1 MKHIVHVMPANIS
14 HNSYTTKDDY
24 RPESMIRLMDDNG
37 NLTDKAVLAYGVKF
51 KGEVEL
57 KSGYGNDVLPETQTR
72 VWLEGEIES
81 VTIRGRDDSEY
92 KTMPLSEAIMVL
104 RDQPVT
110 KNWSGAVSPA
120 RRL

>member
-81 VTIRGRDDSEY
+81 SSIDVVSTEEVSVLLARSGEARVAERIR
-92 KTMPLSEAIMVL
+92 
-104 RDQPVT
+104 
-110 KNWSGAVSPA
+110 AVD
-120 RRL
+120 R